1 MRNNKKKYEN
11 WKKGKFKDFSK
22 SLIRKILK
30 KIGIFKTYENSSKKI
45 YQESDKNLSNLRVLF
60 KVK

>member
-1 MRNNKKKYEN
+1 MSNAKKKYEN

-45 YQESDKNLSNLRVLF
+45 S
-60 KVK
+60 